1 MPKAFALI
9 AAAAA
14 LAVSGTSAQ
23 AQSATELLEA
33 GDVPFAQWTLP
44 EAAPAEI
51 GAAMEQCIAVVT
63 GPESREDVAEL
74 LSDAGW
80 EVQPMPEGIAP
91 FMARVANERWQELR
105 ERYDDKAE
113 FEADRTADLY
123 YDPAR
128 WPRIYARPDLPVM
141 LSVSQSWRG
150 PTCQVL
156 TDPVET
162 DGSKETTIQL
172 AVETVSAELGEGR
185 FMTPHGLAWE
195 TDEIGIGLDYGNGM
209 GGVYQMFPPV
219 FDHFIPYITVL
230 DRQENQ

>member
-1 MPKAFALI
+1 MPKAPAFF

-14 LAVSGTSAQ
+14 LAVSGTSVQ

-63 GPESREDVAEL
+63 GPESGEEL
-74 LSDAGW
+74 ASLLARDGW

-91 FMARVANERWQELR
+91 FMAQVADERWDDRRSDYDSKAAFQEDR
-105 ERYDDKAE
+105 A
-113 FEADRTADLY
+113 ADPY
-123 YDPAR
+123 YDPAL
-128 WPRIYARPDLPVM
+128 WPQIYTHPDLPTM
-141 LSVSQSWRG
+141 LSISQSWRG

-185 FMTPHGLAWE
+185 FRTPHGFAWE

-209 GGVYQMFPPV
+209 GGLYRMFPPV
-219 FDHFIPYITVL
+219 FNHFVPYITVL
-230 DRQENQ
+230 DRRGD